1 MFHLIDRFWEVIND
15 LSVDIDWLV
24 KNKNHMDKIQWKKTK
39 AKGKMVVAFLEIVT
53 LTKSFLGGLMST
65 LLYSKLNQNL
75 FCIAILDVRNL
86 EISANLFA

>member
-1 MFHLIDRFWEVIND
+1 MQFKCWDLIRKKYFQKLFHLIDRFWEVIND

-53 LTKSFLGGLMST
+53 LRK
-65 LLYSKLNQNL
+65 
-75 FCIAILDVRNL
+75 
-86 EISANLFA
+86 

>member
-1 MFHLIDRFWEVIND
+1 MQFKCWDLLTKKYFQKLFHLIDRFWEVIND

-53 LTKSFLGGLMST
+53 LRK
-65 LLYSKLNQNL
+65 
-75 FCIAILDVRNL
+75 
-86 EISANLFA
+86 